1 MRIESPS
8 ISNNSGIKTMNTSY
22 LKTENLSKN
31 NIEKTFQSWAI
42 YFSLIILLITLSPY
56 NFEFGEKS
64 VFLWRISTF
73 DMFEN
78 LFLLFPIGVFLTL
91 SNNRISATD
100 IIKYAAIGF
109 IFSLFIESSQ
119 LFLKSRTSQYW
130 DVVANTLSMVF
141 GIVTGL
147 TLKPLTKK
155 LSKVRTSIIKLTSTL
170 FAVSILI
177 IIRLMMNKQQFGLF
191 ELSLLVCGCGLLILI
206 FNHYSLKK
214 KSLLVGPSS
223 VLTLVFIFISLF
235 PLLLTNIT
243 LLLIISLIF
252 GLIVPA
258 SVYLMSNNQNIS
270 RANQK
275 KIIFTI
281 VYPPIIIFTVLA
293 IMNLITINTDFAI
306 FQQDKIY
313 RLNNGRGVGGVM
325 VQFLLLCTIATQL
338 FQSIFSA
345 KK

>member
-1 MRIESPS
+1 MS
-8 ISNNSGIKTMNTSY
+8 TSY
-22 LKTENLSKN
+22 LNNKNLSKS
-31 NIEKTFQSWAI
+31 NIENTFQSWAF

-56 NFEFGEKS
+56 NFEFSETS
-64 VFLWRISTF
+64 VFSWRINTF

-78 LFLLFPIGVFLTL
+78 LFLLFPIGFFLTL
-91 SNNRISATD
+91 SNNKISATD

-130 DVVANTLSMVF
+130 DVIANTLSVVF

-147 TLKPLTKK
+147 ILKPLTKK
-155 LSKVRTSIIKLTSTL
+155 LLKVRTSIIKLTSTL

-177 IIRLMMNKQQFGLF
+177 LIRLMMNKQQFGLF
-191 ELSLLVCGCGLLILI
+191 ELSLIVCGCGLLILI

-214 KSLLVGPSS
+214 KSILIGPSS
-223 VLTLVFIFISLF
+223 VTAIIFIFITLF

-243 LLLIISLIF
+243 LLLVLSLIF
-252 GLIVPA
+252 GLIVPT
-258 SVYLMSNNQNIS
+258 SVYLMANNQNIS

-275 KIIFTI
+275 KIIFTLI
-281 VYPPIIIFTVLA
+281 YPPIIFFTALA
-293 IMNLITINTDFAI
+293 IINLIAISTDFAL
-306 FQQDKIY
+306 FEHDKIY
-313 RLNNGRGVGGVM
+313 KLSNGRGVGGVM
-325 VQFLLLCTIATQL
+325 VQFLLLCTISTQL
-338 FQSIFSA
+338 FQSIFST